1 MAMTMSVRR
10 RPVEI
15 TRRVPVG
22 IEAAVHILKH
32 APERLLGADF
42 ATSWIVSDGPET
54 LGIDLPGGM
63 HVSREVRVGFG
74 PAFQE
79 EDAFV
84 LAVWWEA
91 AEHPQLFPTF
101 DGGFEVRAAGD
112 ATELR
117 LVGSYEPPLGALGRF
132 ADGVIGHRLVT
143 ASLDALLTSAAE
155 RLVAATA
162 SFGRLDRA
170 GGG

>member
-1 MAMTMSVRR
+1 MVMTVTARR

-15 TRRVPVG
+15 ARRVPVG
-22 IEAAVHILKH
+22 IEAAVDVLKH
-32 APERLLGADF
+32 GSERLIGADF
-42 ATSWIVSDGPET
+42 AASWMVTDGSET

-74 PAFQE
+74 PVFQDD
-79 EDAFV
+79 DAFV

-112 ATELR
+112 ATDLR

-132 ADGVIGHRLVT
+132 ADGVVGHRLVA
-143 ASLDALLTSAAE
+143 ASLDALLDSAAE
-155 RLVAATA
+155 RLIAAAA
-162 SFGRLDRA
+162 SNA
-170 GGG
+170 G